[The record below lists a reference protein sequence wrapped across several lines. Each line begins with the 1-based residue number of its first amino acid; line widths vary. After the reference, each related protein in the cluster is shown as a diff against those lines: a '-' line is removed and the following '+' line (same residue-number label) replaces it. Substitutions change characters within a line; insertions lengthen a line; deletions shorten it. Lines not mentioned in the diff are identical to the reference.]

1 MPEMYLIQPRFRYHA
16 FVTFTETEKQKNR
29 NPSPP
34 PQKKQEIKDM
44 LILKLLI
51 EYYVIKQLIC

>member
-29 NPSPP
+29 HPSPP
-34 PQKKQEIKDM
+34 PQKNRRFK
-44 LILKLLI
+44 
-51 EYYVIKQLIC
+51 IC

>member
-1 MPEMYLIQPRFRYHA
+1 MYLIQPRFRYHA

-34 PQKKQEIKDM
+34 PPKKQEIKDM